1 MKNPRRFRHSS
12 PRRILLILALLSA
25 TGTLAASERAIMQSH
40 GKAAKRPAEAEFG
53 LGPRASAQG
62 RFLATLE
69 AEKPLRPRQLQQI
82 RVVVTDRD
90 GRATDDATLTIDGG
104 MPQHGHGLPTR
115 PRVTQRLGAGA
126 YLVEGVRF
134 NMGGWWTFVLA
145 ISGSRG
151 TDTVTF
157 NLAL

>member
-69 AEKPLRPRQLQQI
+69 ADEPRKTCSPISQWQSMIAASWAFNGPGLQRI
-82 RVVVTDRD
+82 ESSTP
-90 GRATDDATLTIDGG
+90 I
-104 MPQHGHGLPTR
+104 LPMSCNSAASSSSSR
-115 PRVTQRLGAGA
+115 
-126 YLVEGVRF
+126 
-134 NMGGWWTFVLA
+134 
-145 ISGSRG
+145 ISGGRSIISAQPEQQSAVRRQCWAVG
-151 TDTVTF
+151 SCFQRSAV
-157 NLAL
+157 